1 MIATHRGD
9 SSETPLVVIDRDGY
23 VGARV
28 YAVLSAHVMQ
38 HEGSFQLLGIRG
50 GEKAQRKP
58 LVYDRVRDEV
68 WFGLVD
74 AFREGLA
81 IPEDVKLSRE
91 LAEIKAEPHISGRS
105 KVTGKDDLR
114 RELGRSPDRADALSL
129 ACVEIPEWRHRIAVD
144 APAPAEHNPY
154 REPQARGIDPYAA
167 LDAWR

>member
-1 MIATHRGD
+1 
-9 SSETPLVVIDRDGY
+9 
-23 VGARV
+23 
-28 YAVLSAHVMQ
+28 MQ
-38 HEGSFQLLGIRG
+38 HEDAFQLLGVRS
-50 GEKAQRKP
+50 GEKAHRKP

-91 LAEIKAEPHISGRS
+91 LAELKAEPHISGRS

-114 RELGRSPDRADALSL
+114 RELGRSPDRADALAL
-129 ACVEIPEWRHRIAVD
+129 CCVEVSEWKHRPAAE
-144 APAPAEHNPY
+144 APAPTHHDPY

-167 LDAWR
+167 LDAWGAR